1 METNYIAWAI
11 PGFVVLIGLELV
23 VTRRQGRR
31 YYRLNDSINDLATG
45 VLQQMATLLFA
56 GFIVAGYLGLH
67 AHARLADLPADSM
80 LVWAA
85 CFVGVDLLYYWF
97 HRLSHEINF
106 LWAAHVV
113 HHQSEE
119 YNLTVA
125 LRQSALQPFF
135 SMVFYWPL
143 AVLGFPPVVFLACA
157 SFNTLYQFWIHTR
170 AIGRLGP
177 LEHVLMTPSHHRV
190 HHGRNP
196 QYIDRNHGGTFIWW
210 DKLFGTF
217 EPEGEAV
224 VYGITKPLES
234 WNPVWAN
241 LHYWV
246 ELADAAR
253 ATRGWQDRIRVFLK
267 PPGWLPDDLGGFQ
280 PAPPVD
286 GPEPRYDPR
295 VDHATAAYA
304 VVQFV
309 QIFAM
314 ALAFIVLSTTLPR
327 IELAIIAAGVTWGLV
342 DLGALFDGAR
352 WAGRSEWIRLIAS
365 AGAVGGMVPGT
376 LGLVLAFGFV
386 LQVPIAWRLGI
397 RWHAPPPARGSRAGN
412 AGAGITRVPGV
423 GPGV

>member
-1 METNYIAWAI
+1 MSTNYIALAI
-11 PGFVVLIGLELV
+11 PVFFALIALELQV
-23 VTRRQGRR
+23 ARRSGHR

-45 VLQQMATLLFA
+45 ILQQLATLLFA
-56 GFIVAGYLGLH
+56 TFLVAGYLALY
-67 AHARLADLPADSM
+67 ARARVVDLPADSV

-143 AVLGFPPVVFLACA
+143 AVLGFPPAVYLACV

-170 AIGRLGP
+170 TIGRLGP
-177 LEHVLMTPSHHRV
+177 LERVLMTPSHHRV

-196 QYIDRNHGGTFIWW
+196 VYIDRNHGGTFIFW

-217 EPEGEAV
+217 EPEGETV
-224 VYGITKPLES
+224 VYGITRPLPS

-241 LHYWV
+241 LHYWL
-246 ELADAAR
+246 EMLDAAR
-253 ATRGWQDRIRVFLK
+253 ATRRWRDKLLVFLK
-267 PPGWLPDDLGGFQ
+267 RPGWLPDDLGGFQ
-280 PAPPVD
+280 PPPPVRGD
-286 GPEPRYDPR
+286 GPRYDPT
-295 VDHATAAYA
+295 VDRATAVYA

-309 QIFAM
+309 QILGL
-314 ALAFIVLSTTLPR
+314 ALAFIALCASLSLL
-327 IELAIIAAGVTWGLV
+327 ELALLAAAVTWGLV
-342 DLGALFDGAR
+342 GLGALFDGR
-352 WAGRSEWIRLIAS
+352 PWAGPCEWLRLVATVLGVV
-365 AGAVGGMVPGT
+365 AMVPGALGAALA
-376 LGLVLAFGFV
+376 LGLSLDLPLAWHLGV
-386 LQVPIAWRLGI
+386 RWRGPA
-397 RWHAPPPARGSRAGN
+397 APKDRGLRSTG
-412 AGAGITRVPGV
+412 
-423 GPGV
+423 